1 MLSVKKTIASTI
13 GFPRIGPAREM
24 KKGLEDFWAKKTTA
38 DELLAISRSVEELA
52 WTTQVEAGIDLV
64 ALDGTLYDHV
74 LDAVYCL
81 GLLPER
87 FNNFEGLDRYF
98 AAARGAQSAPAL
110 DMSKFM
116 DTNYHY
122 LCPEFTNNTLPTG
135 SNWDTYIERTIRAQ
149 SLIGRSK
156 AVPMIIGPLTL
167 VSLANGDFDRSE
179 MIRRL
184 VPCYNELLV
193 QLHQLQVPEVQ
204 VWKCGDC
211 VVYHCFSH
219 CISSPYIA
227 HSKFALCMAFITTVS
242 EIHVHNWERGVG
254 RRGKGMVGGRGAA
267 LFVLRQ
273 VSCTIYKSSQSLLVH
288 ACCHVSIRSCSRH
301 SIFRLLAPSL
311 SRIPWLT
318 WKAPCTAQGR
328 TRFDSARVFL
338 Y

>member
-1 MLSVKKTIASTI
+1 MQMLSVKKTISSTI

-52 WTTQVEAGIDLV
+52 WTTQAEAGIDLV

-87 FNNFEGLDRYF
+87 FNSFEGLDRYF

-122 LCPEFTNNTLPTG
+122 LCPEFSNSTFPTG
-135 SNWDTYIERTIRAQ
+135 SNWDTYIERTTRAQ
-149 SLIGRSK
+149 NLIGRSK

-167 VSLANGDFDRSE
+167 VSLANGDFNRSE

-184 VPCYNELLV
+184 VPCYSELLA

-211 VVYHCFSH
+211 VVHH
-219 CISSPYIA
+219 CICHCIWSPYIA
-227 HSKFALCMAFITTVS
+227 HSKFALCTVSITTVS
-242 EIHVHNWERGVG
+242 DIHFHIWEGGARGRKGWVGPAFFVKSLVH
-254 RRGKGMVGGRGAA
+254 
-267 LFVLRQ
+267 
-273 VSCTIYKSSQSLLVH
+273 TSLLNHCLCTH
-288 ACCHVSIRSCSRH
+288 AVCLNPLLLSPFYISLACTVSVTNPLADVEGTLHCTGKNAV
-301 SIFRLLAPSL
+301 RL
-311 SRIPWLT
+311 RE
-318 WKAPCTAQGR
+318 G
-328 TRFDSARVFL
+328 FF
-338 Y
+338 